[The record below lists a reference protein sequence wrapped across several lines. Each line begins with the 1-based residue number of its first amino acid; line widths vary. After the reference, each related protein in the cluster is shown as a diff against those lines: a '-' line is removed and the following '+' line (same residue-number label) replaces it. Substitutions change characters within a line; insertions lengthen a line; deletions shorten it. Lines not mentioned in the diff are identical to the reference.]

1 MTTATP
7 TPTPSATPDGAPRI
21 LLVEDDEVIREAT
34 RMALERY
41 GFPVDTAADGL
52 EGLERFRAGR
62 PDLLLLDVMLPLLDG
77 VGLCRRIREE
87 SQLPILMMSARTDP
101 VDVVSG
107 LEAGADDY
115 VVKPFET
122 AVLVAR
128 IRTVLRRTVL
138 VHRPVADPAAT
149 TTPAPAPA
157 AVPAAVP
164 AAAPIPDEPS
174 AGALRAVAGLEV
186 DTDAMEVRVDGA
198 PVLLTPT
205 ELRLLLEFTAVPG
218 VLLERQTLLERVWDY
233 SWGADTR
240 VVDVHVQRLRAKIGA
255 DRIETV
261 RGFGYK
267 LRRNRPAGP
276 GPDRRPD
283 PAPAPAPGTAR

>member
-1 MTTATP
+1 MTTT
-7 TPTPSATPDGAPRI
+7 PRI

-52 EGLERFRAGR
+52 EALELFRVRR

-115 VVKPFET
+115 VTKPFEI

-128 IRTVLRRTVL
+128 IRTVLRRTG
-138 VHRPVADPAAT
+138 PQT
-149 TTPAPAPA
+149 A
-157 AVPAAVP
+157 AVP
-164 AAAPIPDEPS
+164 EPPRS
-174 AGALRAVAGLEV
+174 VREFAGLSV
-186 DTDAMEVRVDGA
+186 DTEALEVRLDG
-198 PVLLTPT
+198 VLLPLTPT
-205 ELRLLLEFTAVPG
+205 ELRLLLEFTAAPG

-233 SWGADTR
+233 AWGADTR
-240 VVDVHVQRLRAKIGA
+240 VVDVHVQRLRGKIGP

-261 RGFGYK
+261 RGFGYR
-267 LRRNRPAGP
+267 LRRTAGS
-276 GPDRRPD
+276 G
-283 PAPAPAPGTAR
+283 G

>member
-1 MTTATP
+1 MNPA
-7 TPTPSATPDGAPRI
+7 AAPAHPHI

-41 GFPVDTAADGL
+41 GFPVTTAADGL
-52 EGLERFRAGR
+52 EGLEAFHAVR

-115 VVKPFET
+115 VVKPFES

-128 IRTVLRRTVL
+128 IRTVLRRVRVL
-138 VHRPVADPAAT
+138 PAAE
-149 TTPAPAPA
+149 PALPGEPAAPTGPAGPAA
-157 AVPAAVP
+157 AVPADP
-164 AAAPIPDEPS
+164 PS
-174 AGALRAVAGLEV
+174 ATPSPSSAPAPSPALRSFDGMQV
-186 DTDAMEVRVDGA
+186 DTDSMEVRVDGRLV
-198 PVLLTPT
+198 PLTPT
-205 ELRLLLEFTAVPG
+205 ELRLLLEFTAAPG
-218 VLLERQTLLERVWDY
+218 IVLERSTLLERVWDY
-233 SWGADTR
+233 DWGADTR
-240 VVDVHVQRLRAKIGA
+240 VVDVHVQRLRAKIGPG
-255 DRIETV
+255 RIETV

-267 LRRNRPAGP
+267 LRRPA
-276 GPDRRPD
+276 
-283 PAPAPAPGTAR
+283 

>member
-1 MTTATP
+1 MTPAGTTATSTTAHP
-7 TPTPSATPDGAPRI
+7 HI

-41 GFPVDTAADGL
+41 GFPVTTAADGL
-52 EGLERFRAGR
+52 EGLEAFHAVR

-115 VVKPFET
+115 VVKPFES

-128 IRTVLRRTVL
+128 IRTVLRRI
-138 VHRPVADPAAT
+138 RIAPPPPDASEAPPASPAAT
-149 TTPAPAPA
+149 TPTPVPTTTPALASTPT
-157 AVPAAVP
+157 
-164 AAAPIPDEPS
+164 PS
-174 AGALRAVAGLEV
+174 VRSFEGLQV
-186 DTDAMEVRVDGA
+186 DTDSMEVRVDGRLV
-198 PVLLTPT
+198 PLTPT
-205 ELRLLLEFTAVPG
+205 ELRLLLEFTAAPG
-218 VLLERQTLLERVWDY
+218 IVLERSTLLERVWDY
-233 SWGADTR
+233 EWGADTR
-240 VVDVHVQRLRAKIGA
+240 VVDVHVQRLRAKIGSG
-255 DRIETV
+255 RIETV

-267 LRRNRPAGP
+267 LRRPA
-276 GPDRRPD
+276 
-283 PAPAPAPGTAR
+283 

>member
-1 MTTATP
+1 MNPAAAP
-7 TPTPSATPDGAPRI
+7 THPHI
-21 LLVEDDEVIREAT
+21 LIVEDDEVIREAT

-41 GFPVDTAADGL
+41 GFPVSTAADGL
-52 EGLERFRAGR
+52 EGLEAFHAVR

-115 VVKPFET
+115 VVKPFES

-128 IRTVLRRTVL
+128 IRTVLRRVR
-138 VHRPVADPAAT
+138 VVPAAE
-149 TTPAPAPA
+149 TPPPAADAPPALAPVPVRAVPTGPTAPTAPAVQTAPTVPAAPAPRT
-157 AVPAAVP
+157 VRSF
-164 AAAPIPDEPS
+164 D
-174 AGALRAVAGLEV
+174 GMEV
-186 DTDAMEVRVDGA
+186 DTESMEVRVHGRLV
-198 PVLLTPT
+198 PLTPT
-205 ELRLLLEFTAVPG
+205 ELRLLLEFTAAPG
-218 VLLERQTLLERVWDY
+218 IVLERSVLLERVWDY
-233 SWGADTR
+233 DWGADTR

-255 DRIETV
+255 GRIETV

-267 LRRNRPAGP
+267 LRRSA
-276 GPDRRPD
+276 
-283 PAPAPAPGTAR
+283 

>member
-1 MTTATP
+1 M
-7 TPTPSATPDGAPRI
+7 SAAVPGTPRI

-52 EGLERFRAGR
+52 EGLERFRAEP

-77 VGLCRRIREE
+77 VGLCRRIRET
-87 SQLPILMMSARTDP
+87 SRLPILMMSARTEP
-101 VDVVSG
+101 IDVISG

-115 VVKPFET
+115 VVKPFEI

-128 IRTVLRRTVL
+128 IRTVLRRTG
-138 VHRPVADPAAT
+138 PVGPAEAPGG
-149 TTPAPAPA
+149 PAP
-157 AVPAAVP
+157 
-164 AAAPIPDEPS
+164 
-174 AGALRAVAGLEV
+174 RAVREIDGLRV
-186 DTDAMEVRVDGA
+186 DTDALEVHVDGRQI
-198 PVLLTPT
+198 PLTPT
-205 ELRLLLEFTAVPG
+205 ELRLLLEFTAAPG
-218 VLLERQTLLERVWDY
+218 ILLERQTLLERVWDY
-233 SWGADTR
+233 AWGADTR

-267 LRRNRPAGP
+267 LRRLR
-276 GPDRRPD
+276 
-283 PAPAPAPGTAR
+283 

>member
-1 MTTATP
+1 MTTA
-7 TPTPSATPDGAPRI
+7 AAPAQPHI

-41 GFPVDTAADGL
+41 GFPVTTAADGL
-52 EGLERFRAGR
+52 EGLEAFHAVR

-115 VVKPFET
+115 VVKPFES

-128 IRTVLRRTVL
+128 IRTVLRRV
-138 VHRPVADPAAT
+138 RVAPPAEA
-149 TTPAPAPA
+149 AP
-157 AVPAAVP
+157 AVPASQVAQVAQSGPDTPP
-164 AAAPIPDEPS
+164 AAEA
-174 AGALRAVAGLEV
+174 ATAVRHFDGLQV
-186 DTDAMEVRVDGA
+186 DTDSMEVRVDGRLV
-198 PVLLTPT
+198 PLTPT
-205 ELRLLLEFTAVPG
+205 ELRLLLEFTTAPG
-218 VLLERQTLLERVWDY
+218 IVLERSALLERVWDY
-233 SWGADTR
+233 EWGADTR
-240 VVDVHVQRLRAKIGA
+240 VVDVHVQRLRAKIGSG
-255 DRIETV
+255 RIETV

-267 LRRNRPAGP
+267 LRRPA
-276 GPDRRPD
+276 
-283 PAPAPAPGTAR
+283 

>member
-1 MTTATP
+1 MTATP
-7 TPTPSATPDGAPRI
+7 RV

-52 EGLERFRAGR
+52 EGLELFRARR

-101 VDVVSG
+101 IDVVSG

-115 VVKPFET
+115 VTKPFET

-128 IRTVLRRTVL
+128 IRTVLRRTGL
-138 VHRPVADPAAT
+138 QA
-149 TTPAPAPA
+149 
-157 AVPAAVP
+157 P
-164 AAAPIPDEPS
+164 AAAPEPP
-174 AGALRAVAGLEV
+174 RTVREIDGLQV
-186 DTDAMEVRVDGA
+186 DTDALDVRVDGR
-198 PVLLTPT
+198 PVPLTPT
-205 ELRLLLEFTAVPG
+205 ELRLLLEFTAAPG
-218 VLLERQTLLERVWDY
+218 ILLERQTLLERVWDY
-233 SWGADTR
+233 AWGADTR

-261 RGFGYK
+261 RGFGYR
-267 LRRNRPAGP
+267 LRRLRG
-276 GPDRRPD
+276 G
-283 PAPAPAPGTAR
+283 GT